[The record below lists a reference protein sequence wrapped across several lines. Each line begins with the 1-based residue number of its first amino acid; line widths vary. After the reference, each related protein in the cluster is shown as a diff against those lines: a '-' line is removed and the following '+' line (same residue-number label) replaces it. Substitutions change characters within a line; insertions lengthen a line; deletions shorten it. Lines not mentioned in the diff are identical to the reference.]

1 MPSYEVPIIKNSK
14 IIEKEVAVRDTGM
27 KYRVLKYDEKYVCD
41 DDVNVGLYRSVI
53 YSDEGQL
60 LCYSTPKSRSI
71 DVFDAKIGRDVLV
84 SEVVEG
90 TMISLFWDDRI
101 GGWELATKGSVAA
114 NYWFYRNQYDK
125 EAKPQKTFREMFLEV
140 FRVDNLKSEVFS
152 LLPSGDEK
160 NRICYNF
167 VLQHPENHIIW
178 NIEYPRLI
186 LVSVYGVYKDT
197 NVAELVEYDVYKEW
211 NVWQELSA
219 MIDLPEELTGFTSVE
234 EYRQTYCVPHLS
246 SPLPGLMFLDKKTG
260 ERACLE
266 NPAYAELKELRGNNP
281 NLHYQYLCILRI
293 GKVAD
298 FLTHF
303 PQYKRLFGRFRQ
315 QWDSFVTNTHQ
326 AYMSYYIKKEGKQ
339 ISKRYF
345 PLIYKLHHEVYLPSL
360 SQTKLIMKRSVIFK
374 HLLEFPPS
382 TLFHY
387 LYLTEEPRT
396 EEEPKTEE
404 PRTEEDE

>member
-1 MPSYEVPIIKNSK
+1 MPSYEVTPIKNSK

-41 DDVNVGLYRSVI
+41 DDVKLGLYRSVI
-53 YSDEGQL
+53 YTDEGQL
-60 LCYSTPKSRSI
+60 LCFSPPKSQSL
-71 DVFDAKIGRDVLV
+71 DVFGEKHPNIGGDVFV

-125 EAKPQKTFREMFLEV
+125 ETEPQKTFREMFLEV

-152 LLPSGDEK
+152 IFPTGNEK
-160 NRICYNF
+160 TRICYNF
-167 VLQHPENHIIW
+167 VLQHPDNHIIQ
-178 NIEYPRLI
+178 NIQNPRLV
-186 LVSVYGVYKDT
+186 LVSVYGIYKDM
-197 NVAELVEYDVYKEW
+197 NVAESVEYDVYKEW
-211 NVWQELSA
+211 NVWQELSG
-219 MIDLPEELTGFTSVE
+219 MVDFPSDKQGLESIE
-234 EYRQTYCVPHLS
+234 EYRHAYCVPHLS

-260 ERACLE
+260 DRACLE
-266 NPAYAELKELRGNNP
+266 NPAYLELKELRGNNP
-281 NLHYQYLCILRI
+281 NIHYQYLCILRI

-315 QWDSFVTNTHQ
+315 QWDSFVTNIHQ
-326 AYMSYYIKKEGKQ
+326 AYMSYYIKKDGKK

-360 SQTKLIMKRSVIFK
+360 SQTKLIMKRAVIFK

-382 TLFHY
+382 SLFHY
-387 LYLTEEPRT
+387 LYLIEE
-396 EEEPKTEE
+396 EEEPKTQDLEM
-404 PRTEEDE
+404 

>member
-1 MPSYEVPIIKNSK
+1 MPLYEVPPIKNSK
-14 IIEKEVAVRDTGM
+14 IIEKEAAVRDTGM

-41 DDVNVGLYRSVI
+41 DDVKLGLYRSVI
-53 YSDEGQL
+53 YTDAGEL
-60 LCYSTPKSRSI
+60 LCYSPPKSQSL
-71 DVFDAKIGRDVLV
+71 DVFSGKIWDDVLV
-84 SEVVEG
+84 TEVVEG

-125 EAKPQKTFREMFLEV
+125 ETEPQKTFREMFLEV
-140 FRVDNLKSEVFS
+140 FRVDSLKPDVFS
-152 LLPSGDEK
+152 LFPAGNEK

-167 VLQHPENHIIW
+167 VLQHPDNHIIQ
-178 NIEYPRLI
+178 NISHPRLV
-186 LVSVYGVYKDT
+186 LVSVYGIYKET
-197 NVAELVEYDVYKEW
+197 NVAESVEYDVYKEW
-211 NVWQELSA
+211 NVWQELSGMVDFPIEKQGLGSIEA
-219 MIDLPEELTGFTSVE
+219 YDCL
-234 EYRQTYCVPHLS
+234 LS
-246 SPLPGLMFLDKKTG
+246 SMSNVIPGLMFLDKKTG

-266 NPAYAELKELRGNNP
+266 NPAYLELKELRGNNP
-281 NLHYQYLCILRI
+281 NIHYQYLCILRI

-315 QWDSFVTNTHQ
+315 QWDSFVTNIHQ
-326 AYMSYYIKKEGKQ
+326 AYMSYYIKKEGKK

-387 LYLTEEPRT
+387 LYLIEEQET
-396 EEEPKTEE
+396 EEEQEE
-404 PRTEEDE
+404 Q